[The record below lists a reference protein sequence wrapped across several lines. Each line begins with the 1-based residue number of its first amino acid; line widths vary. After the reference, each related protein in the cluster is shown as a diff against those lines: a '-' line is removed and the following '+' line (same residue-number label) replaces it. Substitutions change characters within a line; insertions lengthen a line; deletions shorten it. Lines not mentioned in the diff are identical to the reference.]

1 MRDKYPYLRDPR
13 ALAEIRKHKWIE
25 SQKKGEEISF
35 AVSALDWIRKYG
47 EEWKQIHG
55 EEYKDNC
62 VFIER
67 RKCRRFKLNT
77 FIKLAK
83 KDIFLLADAL
93 NVSFFG
99 LLCRAKEYLEIGSEV
114 DIYIKSTQNNKKDL
128 LCRGVIERV
137 LSVYP
142 NVYEI
147 FLRFDDHSQQKVASW
162 EYIRDIQTLA

>member
-1 MRDKYPYLRDPR
+1 MNMRDKYPYLRDPR

-25 SQKKGEEISF
+25 SEKKGKEIGF
-35 AVSALDWIRKYG
+35 ASAAVDWIGKYG
-47 EEWKQIHG
+47 EEWKKIHG
-55 EEYKDNC
+55 EEYKDNR

-67 RKCRRFKLNT
+67 RKYRRFKLNA

-114 DIYIKSTQNNKKDL
+114 DIYIKLTKNGKKNL
-128 LCRGVIERV
+128 LCKGVIERI
-137 LSVYP
+137 LSVSP
-142 NVYEI
+142 NAYEI
-147 FLRFDDHSQQKVASW
+147 FLRFNDYSQQKVANW
-162 EYIRDIQTLA
+162 EYISRI